1 MNTASKSI
9 VKAAAAAAIIGSGI
23 ALAGPAM
30 AATTTQDAA
39 SVAASDG
46 QTLYHFELANNTG
59 QTLYATS
66 HNGHHLDFDSAD
78 GKHTSDPKNVAVQ
91 PGTTDFYLGLNRD
104 YDAEGDA
111 LVNDSHMTL
120 VLTNSAG
127 EPVDSINVQVRVTTD
142 QGGSETSSVIL
153 TEKNAAGIVTD
164 TVTSPTLNM
173 GNWSGSED
181 GFFDPSQPISVG

>member
-1 MNTASKSI
+1 MNTASQSI
-9 VKAAAAAAIIGSGI
+9 VKAAVAAAILGSGI

-30 AATTTQDAA
+30 ASTTQDAA
-39 SVAASDG
+39 GVAASDG

-78 GKHTSDPKNVAVQ
+78 GKHTSDPKNLAVQ
-91 PGTTDFYLGLNRD
+91 PGATDFYLGLNRD

-111 LVNDSHMTL
+111 LVSDSHMTL

-127 EPVDSINVQVRVTTD
+127 EPVDSITVQAKVTTD
-142 QGGSETSSVIL
+142 QGGDESSSVIL
-153 TEKNAAGIVTD
+153 TEKDSAGIVIN
-164 TVTSPTLNM
+164 TVTSRTLDM